1 MSAHVTRIG
10 NDPRL
15 LAELPPLSPVVA
27 QLTGTLSGDDVDFRD
42 VERIIRRDPVLTAR
56 VISAANTVAYAA
68 HAPSVSIHNAIM
80 RLGVLA
86 VRRLAFLLSFYSAVP
101 GTGAQRQAFWR
112 HSLAVA
118 HAANVVARHAVK
130 WNASGESEHAFLAAL
145 IHDLGLLAL
154 GSHHA
159 KEDAAVVA
167 YAKENRMAR
176 WQVERE
182 MLGVDHAQLGARLAI
197 HWAFPEVITSVIEFH
212 HDFASAPTPSRWLA
226 AVVALADALCNED
239 DASNMCEGAHV
250 ETIEEAIALLGLE
263 PDALGRI
270 VDETRADA
278 ARDLL
283 VIETLWRY

>member
-1 MSAHVTRIG
+1 MSAHVSRIG

-42 VERIIRRDPVLTAR
+42 IERIIRRDPVLTAR
-56 VISAANTVAYAA
+56 VISAANTVAYAG

-80 RLGVLA
+80 RLGVVA
-86 VRRLAFLLSFYSAVP
+86 VRRLAFLLSFYSTVP

-130 WNASGESEHAFLAAL
+130 WNAGGESEHAFLAAL

-154 GSHHA
+154 GRHHT
-159 KEDAAVVA
+159 KEDAAVLA

-176 WQVERE
+176 WQVERQ

-226 AVVALADALCNED
+226 AVVALADALSNED
-239 DASNMCEGAHV
+239 DASTMCEGAHV

>member
-1 MSAHVTRIG
+1 MSAPVARIG
-10 NDPRL
+10 DNPRL

-27 QLTGTLSGDDVDFRD
+27 QLTGTLSADEVDFRD

-56 VISAANTVAYAA
+56 VISAANTAAYAG
-68 HAPSVSIHNAIM
+68 HAPTVSIHTAIM

-101 GTGAQRQAFWR
+101 GTGAARQAFWR
-112 HSLAVA
+112 HSLGVA

-130 WNASGESEHAFLAAL
+130 RSGTERGEHAFLAAL
-145 IHDLGLLAL
+145 LHDLGLLAL
-154 GSHHA
+154 NRHHA
-159 KEDAAVVA
+159 REDAMVVA
-167 YAKENRMAR
+167 FATENRMAR
-176 WQVERE
+176 WQVERQL
-182 MLGVDHAQLGARLAI
+182 LGVDHAQLGARIAV
-197 HWAFPEVITSVIEFH
+197 HWAFPEAITNVIEFH
-212 HDFASAPTPSRWLA
+212 HDFMSAPAPSRWLA
-226 AVVALADALCNED
+226 ATVALADALCNED
-239 DASNMCEGAHV
+239 DTANMCEGAHV
-250 ETIEEAIALLGLE
+250 ETIEEAVALLGLA